1 MTVDGTTSEC
11 VRSANPSAVEEVGA
25 GVRQWLGEG
34 SVVKRTDGRGIV
46 VQSKDGLRQFRM
58 DLEGHG
64 PYPPHGHLEMRGSTT
79 GKFKDAP
86 GVPHHLYFQP

>member
-1 MTVDGTTSEC
+1 MCPRREPQCGRGS
-11 VRSANPSAVEEVGA
+11 GA

-34 SVVKRTDGRGIV
+34 SVVKRADGRGIV
-46 VQSKDGLRQFRM
+46 IQSKDGLRQFRM

-64 PYPPHGHLEMRGSTT
+64 PYAPHGHLEMRGSTT